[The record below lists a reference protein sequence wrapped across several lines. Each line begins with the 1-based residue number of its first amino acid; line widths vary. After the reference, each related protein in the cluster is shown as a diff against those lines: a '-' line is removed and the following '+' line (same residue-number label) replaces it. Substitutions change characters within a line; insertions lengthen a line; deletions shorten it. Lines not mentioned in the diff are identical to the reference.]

1 VLTTRFDDAFRYA
14 HHLHQNQLRKGTA
27 IPYISHLMA
36 VSALVVEHGA
46 TKIKPSLASCMMPQ
60 KIKVV
65 PQRWLRYGLSSAMR
79 SPTSWLIART
89 PGPNQSRHGV
99 RARKHI
105 SMFCSK
111 NRKRLYWCLSRTRRT
126 TLRPSCLIIARWGR
140 HCGIDS
146 MAVPMGLAG
155 TMASFPASSLGPY
168 REACPTDCRARCR
181 GFPTE
186 AAEIN
191 LRFVALAP

>member
-1 VLTTRFDDAFRYA
+1 VLTTRFDEAFRYA
-14 HHLHQNQLRKGTA
+14 RHLHQNQLRKGTA

-36 VSALVVEHGA
+36 VSVLVVEHGGDENQAIAGLLHDAAEDQGGAA
-46 TKIKPSLASCMMPQ
+46 TLAE
-60 KIKVV
+60 I
-65 PQRWLRYGLSSAMR
+65 RLISAMR

-105 SMFCSK
+105 SMFCSI

-186 AAEIN
+186 AAKIN

>member
-1 VLTTRFDDAFRYA
+1 MAAWAARNAADQRSLRQRSSFQPNSLEVVGEVLQHRQTTLQVRGDENQAIAGLLHDAA
-14 HHLHQNQLRKGTA
+14 EDQG
-27 IPYISHLMA
+27 
-36 VSALVVEHGA
+36 GA
-46 TKIKPSLASCMMPQ
+46 ATLAE
-60 KIKVV
+60 I
-65 PQRWLRYGLSSAMR
+65 RASSAMR

-105 SMFCSK
+105 SMFCSI
-111 NRKRLYWCLSRTRRT
+111 NRKRLYWWLSRTRRT

-191 LRFVALAP
+191 LRFVAVAP